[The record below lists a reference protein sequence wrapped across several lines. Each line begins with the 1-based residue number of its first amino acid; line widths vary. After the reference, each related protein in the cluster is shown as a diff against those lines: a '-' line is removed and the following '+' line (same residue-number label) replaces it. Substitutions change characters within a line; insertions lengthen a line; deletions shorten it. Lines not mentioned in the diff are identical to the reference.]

1 MKKRPGRFQLDRQ
14 FFVLAHRWVGLA
26 MALFLVLAGLTGTAL
41 AFREELEAWLAPEL
55 HRAAPVAGAP
65 LDPFKLREMVERSL
79 PPPARLDGVQLRV
92 EPGHTVKLRASGPG
106 LGFDEV
112 FVNPHTGQVQG
123 QRLSD
128 ANGLGPAQL
137 MPFLFKLHHSLAL
150 PGQWGTLLL
159 GVVSLL
165 WTIDCFVGA
174 WLTWP
179 RARPALPRWKQA
191 WLVKWRSGWQRANHD
206 LHRAGGLWLWAVLL
220 LFAWSSVMFNL
231 RDAVYRPVMAMAFDF
246 DDSWG
251 SVAALPKPLEHPA
264 LDWQQAHAAARAAM
278 QEMAEQH
285 GFTVD
290 AEERLLLNRHK
301 GVYIY
306 MVHSSLDLREQV
318 GNTAVQIDAN
328 TGVRR
333 GHWLPTGGQAGNTV
347 SNWLGALH
355 MAHVGG
361 LWWRIAVAV
370 IGVLVAALALTGVVI
385 WAIKARARRHL
396 ARRPQR
402 PHKPQRPAHHQAER
416 GAPAATSS
424 SASSTAR

>member
-26 MALFLVLAGLTGTAL
+26 MTLFLVLAGLTGTAL
-41 AFREELEAWLAPEL
+41 AFREELDAWLAPEL
-55 HRAAPVAGAP
+55 HRAAPGAGAP

-79 PPPARLDGVQLRV
+79 PPPARLDGVQFRL
-92 EPGHTVKLRASGPG
+92 EPGHTVMLRASGPG
-106 LGFDEV
+106 LGYDQV
-112 FVNPHTGQVQG
+112 FVDPRTGHVQG
-123 QRLSD
+123 LRQSE
-128 ANGLGPAQL
+128 AIGLAPAQL

-191 WLVKWRSGWQRANHD
+191 WQVKWHSGWQRANHD

-231 RDAVYRPVMAMAFDF
+231 RDPVYRPVMALAFNF
-246 DDSWG
+246 DDSWTA
-251 SVAALPKPLEHPA
+251 VPALPKPLEHPV
-264 LDWQQAHAAARAAM
+264 LDWRQGHAAARVAM
-278 QEMAEQH
+278 QEMATQH
-285 GFTVD
+285 GFTID

-301 GVYIY
+301 GVYLY
-306 MVHSSLDLREQV
+306 MVHSSLDLREHV
-318 GNTAVQIDAN
+318 GNTAVLVDAN
-328 TGVRR
+328 TGERR
-333 GHWLPTGGQAGNTV
+333 GHWLPTGGEAGNTV

-355 MAHVGG
+355 MGHVGG
-361 LWWRIAVAV
+361 LAWRTAVAV
-370 IGVLVAALALTGVVI
+370 VGVLVTALALTGVVI
-385 WAIKARARRHL
+385 WAIKARARRH
-396 ARRPQR
+396 RGR
-402 PHKPQRPAHHQAER
+402 PHVRRSTP
-416 GAPAATSS
+416 GATPS
-424 SASSTAR
+424 SASSTSR